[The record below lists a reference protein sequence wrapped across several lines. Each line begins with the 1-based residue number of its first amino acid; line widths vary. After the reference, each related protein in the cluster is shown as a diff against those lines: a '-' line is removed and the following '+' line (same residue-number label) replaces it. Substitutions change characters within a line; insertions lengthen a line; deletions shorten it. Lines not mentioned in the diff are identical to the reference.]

1 MSVYEE
7 VMANKSSSRVYPKNS
22 FDRFG
27 DDLTELILQY
37 LTLEDKV
44 RLECVSKQWRRL
56 VFNKQFT
63 IEIDSDS
70 VKGFRFY
77 RNNTLNVYRLF
88 RDETQFE

>member
-1 MSVYEE
+1 MLITT
-7 VMANKSSSRVYPKNS
+7 M
-22 FDRFG
+22 FDISHEIRDFAKDSMEKFG